1 MASTDDV
8 KKHGRSG
15 FSAGVLV
22 YKEFTWV
29 GEAIYVTGGAPL
41 GHVGVWA

>member
-1 MASTDDV
+1 MAPPDDV
-8 KKHGRSG
+8 KNMGPG

-29 GEAIYVTGGAPL
+29 GEAINVTGGAPL

>member
-1 MASTDDV
+1 MAPADDV
-8 KKHGRSG
+8 KKHGRPG

-22 YKEFTWV
+22 YIEFTWA
-29 GEAIYVTGGAPL
+29 GAAIYVAGGAPL